1 MDKESPLSTE
11 LLRKWLEGS
20 ANQEEREIVATWAS
34 DSEAKEKELISGKM
48 VYMAT
53 LVHEYDSEG
62 QKKQR
67 RRSRILLWSV
77 SIAAMFV
84 AVLSVFLVLPSNR
97 ENMRL
102 SAINITVPVGQMSQ
116 LMLSDSTHVWLNSN
130 SKLNVI
136 EGKKGERTVDLKG
149 EGYFEVAKDP
159 NHPFIVRCGNR
170 TVKVLG
176 TSFRLSSYS
185 QDRFSLKLYSGS
197 VEMTDKLTNYACRLV
212 PDEQIEYVN
221 GHYLRTHGD
230 AADKIDWIDGTYS
243 FTDVSLE
250 TIMRKVGEYYG
261 VSIQFQDSLIKQ
273 MRCTCSFHSG
283 NGLENILD
291 LICKAYDNRI
301 RYNINEDKT
310 TVTIHY

>member
-1 MDKESPLSTE
+1 MDKESPLSAE

-20 ANQEEREIVATWAS
+20 ANQEERETIATWAS
-34 DSEAKEKELISGKM
+34 DSEAKEKELISSKM

-53 LVHEYDSEG
+53 LVHEYNTEG
-62 QKKQR
+62 QMKQTR
-67 RRSRILLWSV
+67 RRRILLWSV

-84 AVLSVFLVLPSNR
+84 AVFSLFIMFPSNR
-97 ENMRL
+97 ENLRL

-130 SKLNVI
+130 SSLNVI
-136 EGKKGERTVDLKG
+136 EGNKGERTVELKG

-170 TVKVLG
+170 IVKVLG
-176 TSFRLSSYS
+176 TAFRLSSYS

-197 VEMTDKLTNYACRLV
+197 VEMTDMLTNYACRLV

-221 GHYLRTHGD
+221 GHYMKTNGE
-230 AADKIDWIDGTYS
+230 AADKIDWINGTYS
-243 FTDVSLE
+243 FTDVCLE

-261 VSIQFQDSLIKQ
+261 VSIRFQDSLIKQ
-273 MRCTCSFHSG
+273 LRCTCSFHSG

-291 LICKAYDNRI
+291 LICRAYDNRI
-301 RYNINEDKT
+301 RYSINEEKT